1 MASVLVAEGNQVHRR
16 MVEQA
21 LLATDHAVRIVGT
34 TTEVAAAEPSRFDV
48 MLVSDQLEDG
58 DGLTLVRELAAD
70 PHAPPTV
77 LLVDE
82 RSAIEPAE
90 AVLAGAVDLVVK
102 GVDMGGPLRLALVR
116 ALYRRR
122 LLRTI
127 SDLERR
133 LEQHTRVDPVAGVY
147 TGVYFQELLH
157 REVERVKRFGGVL
170 ALVRISRPTQAGI
183 DRTLG
188 PHVRDSIVREVGAM
202 LRADL
207 RVTDIAGCWPDGHF
221 VIALTGSDQAGAERV
236 AARLSTKLTALE
248 THLGISVDLVPEPE
262 ILAAGGA
269 DVVEKVELG

>member
-1 MASVLVAEGNQVHRR
+1 

-58 DGLTLVRELAAD
+58 DGLSLVRELAAD

-127 SDLERR
+127 ADLERR
-133 LEQHTRVDPVAGVY
+133 LEQHTRVDPVSGVY
-147 TGVYFQELLH
+147 TEPYFRELLQ
-157 REVERVKRFGGVL
+157 REIERVKRFGGVL
-170 ALVRISRPTQAGI
+170 ALLRIRRPTQAGI
-183 DRTLG
+183 ERTLG
-188 PHVRDSIVREVGAM
+188 PHVRDSVMREVGAM

-207 RVTDIAGCWPDGHF
+207 RVTDIAGSWPDGQF
-221 VIALTGSDQAGAERV
+221 VIALTGTDQAGAERV
-236 AARLSTKLTALE
+236 ASRLATKLNALE
-248 THLGISVDLVPEPE
+248 SQLGISVDLVPEPE
-262 ILAAGGA
+262 VLAAGSA
-269 DVVEKVELG
+269 DAIEKVALD

>member
-1 MASVLVAEGNQVHRR
+1 

-21 LLATDHAVRIVGT
+21 LGATDHAVRIVGT
-34 TTEVAAAEPSRFDV
+34 TAEVAAADPTRFDV

-70 PHAPPTV
+70 PHAPPAV

-133 LEQHTRVDPVAGVY
+133 LEQHTRVDPVSGVY
-147 TGVYFQELLH
+147 TGAYFQDLLQ
-157 REVERVKRFGGVL
+157 REVERVRRFGGAL
-170 ALVRISRPTQAGI
+170 ALIRISHPAQAGI
-183 DRTLG
+183 ERTLG
-188 PHVRDSIVREVGAM
+188 PHVRDSIVREVGAI
-202 LRADL
+202 LRSDL
-207 RVTDIAGCWPDGHF
+207 RVTDIAGSWPDGRF
-221 VIALTGSDQAGAERV
+221 VIALTGTDRVGAQHV
-236 AARLSTKLTALE
+236 ADRLSTKLAALE
-248 THLGISVDLVPEPE
+248 SQLGIAVDLVPEPE
-262 ILAAGGA
+262 VLAAGGA
-269 DVVEKVELG
+269 DAIEQVDLS

>member
-1 MASVLVAEGNQVHRR
+1 

-21 LLATDHAVRIVGT
+21 LGATDHVVRIVGT
-34 TTEVAAAEPSRFDV
+34 SAEVAAADPSRFDV

-58 DGLTLVRELAAD
+58 DGLTLIRELAAN
-70 PHAPPTV
+70 PHAPPAV

-82 RSAIEPAE
+82 RSAVEPAE
-90 AVLAGAVDLVVK
+90 AVLAGAVDLVIK

-133 LEQHTRVDPVAGVY
+133 LEQHTRVDPVSGLY
-147 TGVYFQELLH
+147 TEPYFRELLH
-157 REVERVKRFGGVL
+157 REVERVKRFGGVI

-183 DRTLG
+183 ERTLG
-188 PHVRDSIVREVGAM
+188 QHVRDSIVREVGEI

-207 RVTDIAGCWPDGHF
+207 RVTDIAGAWADGQF
-221 VIALTGSDQAGAERV
+221 VVALIGTDEVGAQKVAG
-236 AARLSTKLTALE
+236 RLSGKLAALE
-248 THLGISVDLVPEPE
+248 SKLGISVDLVPEPE
-262 ILAAGGA
+262 VLAAGSA
-269 DVVEKVELG
+269 DLIEKIALS